1 MAFTI
6 DDILKNT
13 EPKKTQSPPKI
24 AMIHY
29 KKLYPSDDNFYD
41 TKGIEE
47 LAASFRS
54 TGGIL
59 QPLLVKKKD
68 MGEYEVIAGHRRR
81 LAAIFNTEQ
90 RGLKEYEFLPCI
102 VLKNEEEIYDQLSLI
117 LTNFSIRDKTEFEKM
132 LEVIKLKEVISS
144 LCETENKRLTA
155 RDLRKSLSETL
166 GMSQTKIQDYMTI
179 YKRLDKKSMKKL
191 RSGEIGISAALELA
205 RMKNKLT
212 DDEVSHSKKP
222 EIKKNTE
229 DKNVSESDINKRESK
244 TDIVGQ
250 EQDFSKFISKPV
262 DENVSDSDTNKN
274 ETKPNAAKQK
284 QGFSGFMPKSIDENM
299 SDSDTEYGI
308 EDVRDLYKKYTDIS
322 MKDEKIIH
330 DALTLLIKKFGGK
343 CIEG

>member
-117 LTNFSIRDKTEFEKM
+117 LTNFSIRDKTEYEKM

-155 RDLRKSLSETL
+155 RCPTAECGR
-166 GMSQTKIQDYMTI
+166 Y
-179 YKRLDKKSMKKL
+179 
-191 RSGEIGISAALELA
+191 
-205 RMKNKLT
+205 
-212 DDEVSHSKKP
+212 
-222 EIKKNTE
+222 
-229 DKNVSESDINKRESK
+229 
-244 TDIVGQ
+244 
-250 EQDFSKFISKPV
+250 
-262 DENVSDSDTNKN
+262 
-274 ETKPNAAKQK
+274 
-284 QGFSGFMPKSIDENM
+284 
-299 SDSDTEYGI
+299 
-308 EDVRDLYKKYTDIS
+308 
-322 MKDEKIIH
+322 
-330 DALTLLIKKFGGK
+330 
-343 CIEG
+343 

>member
-117 LTNFSIRDKTEFEKM
+117 LTNFSIRDKTEYEKM

-179 YKRLDKKSMKKL
+179 YKRLDKKSMEML
-191 RSGEIGISAALELA
+191 RSGELGISAALELA
-205 RMKNKLT
+205 RMK
-212 DDEVSHSKKP
+212 
-222 EIKKNTE
+222 KKNTE

-244 TDIVGQ
+244 SYIVEQ
-250 EQDFSKFISKPV
+250 EQDFSKFMSKPV
-262 DENVSDSDTNKN
+262 DENVSDSDT
-274 ETKPNAAKQK
+274 
-284 QGFSGFMPKSIDENM
+284 
-299 SDSDTEYGI
+299 EYGL
-308 EDVRDLYKKYTDIS
+308 EDVRTLFEKNRDAST
-322 MKDEKIIH
+322 KDEKIIL
-330 DALTLLIKKFGGK
+330 DALTLLIEKFGGK

>member
-117 LTNFSIRDKTEFEKM
+117 LTNFSIRDKTEYEKM

-179 YKRLDKKSMKKL
+179 YKRLDKKSMEML
-191 RSGEIGISAALELA
+191 RSGELGISAALELA
-205 RMKNKLT
+205 RMK
-212 DDEVSHSKKP
+212 
-222 EIKKNTE
+222 KKNTE
-229 DKNVSESDINKRESK
+229 DKNESESDINKRESK
-244 TDIVGQ
+244 PYIVEQ
-250 EQDFSKFISKPV
+250 EQDFSKFMSKPV
-262 DENVSDSDTNKN
+262 DENVSDSDT
-274 ETKPNAAKQK
+274 
-284 QGFSGFMPKSIDENM
+284 
-299 SDSDTEYGI
+299 EYGL
-308 EDVRDLYKKYTDIS
+308 EDVRTLFEKNRDAST
-322 MKDEKIIH
+322 KDEKIIL
-330 DALTLLIKKFGGK
+330 DALTLLIEKFGGK

>member
-117 LTNFSIRDKTEFEKM
+117 LTNFSIRDKTEYEKM

-179 YKRLDKKSMKKL
+179 YKRLDKKSMEML

-205 RMKNKLT
+205 RMK
-212 DDEVSHSKKP
+212 
-222 EIKKNTE
+222 KKNTE

-244 TDIVGQ
+244 LYIVEQ
-250 EQDFSKFISKPV
+250 EQDFSKFMSKPV
-262 DENVSDSDTNKN
+262 DENVSDSDTNKS
-274 ETKPNAAKQK
+274 ETKPNAAKKK
-284 QGFSGFMPKSIDENM
+284 QGFSGFMPKPIDENV
-299 SDSDTEYGI
+299 SDSDTEYGL
-308 EDVRDLYKKYTDIS
+308 EDVRTLFEKNRDAST
-322 MKDEKIIH
+322 KDEKIIL
-330 DALTLLIKKFGGK
+330 DALTLLIEKFGGK

>member
-117 LTNFSIRDKTEFEKM
+117 LTNFSIRDKTEYEKM

-179 YKRLDKKSMKKL
+179 YKRLDKKSMEML
-191 RSGEIGISAALELA
+191 RSGELGISAALELA
-205 RMKNKLT
+205 RMK
-212 DDEVSHSKKP
+212 
-222 EIKKNTE
+222 KKNTE

-244 TDIVGQ
+244 PYIVEQ
-250 EQDFSKFISKPV
+250 EQDFSKFMSKPV
-262 DENVSDSDTNKN
+262 DENVSDSDT
-274 ETKPNAAKQK
+274 
-284 QGFSGFMPKSIDENM
+284 
-299 SDSDTEYGI
+299 EYGL
-308 EDVRDLYKKYTDIS
+308 EDVRTLFEKNRDAST
-322 MKDEKIIH
+322 KDEKIIL
-330 DALTLLIKKFGGK
+330 DALTLLIEKFGGK